1 MLALESHRNSE
12 GGSVR
17 MVGQQALLAD
27 LQSALPFEE
36 ALWEDPDYLSRQLI
50 TYIGNKR
57 ALLEPI
63 QAALADVSAR
73 LGKDRLRILDAF
85 SGSGVVSRMFK
96 RYAQHLVA
104 NDSEDYA
111 RVISTCY
118 LTNRSDFPEAD
129 LRETVERLN
138 REVSTRTDLP
148 EGFFERLY
156 APRDDDSIAPGERV
170 FYTRDNARRLDAYR
184 MLIDSEPADIQPWL
198 LGPMLSAASVHA
210 NTAGVFKGFYK
221 DCASGIGRFGGSG
234 SDALSRILGQ
244 ISLQVPILSRY
255 DCSSTVYQLDAN
267 ELVGMPGGFDLAYF
281 DPPYNQHPYGS
292 NYFMLNLIV
301 NYVAPSE
308 ISRVSGIPTDWRRSP
323 YNSRSK
329 SLTHLQNLIHGV
341 DASFVL
347 LSYNDEGFVPIEEM
361 RRLLEDVGSFEE
373 LEIEYATFRGSRNL
387 RNRSTHVTEHLFL
400 VDKR

>member
-1 MLALESHRNSE
+1 MAA
-12 GGSVR
+12 
-17 MVGQQALLAD
+17 QQALIAD
-27 LQSALPFEE
+27 PQPTLPFEE
-36 ALWEDPDYLSRQLI
+36 VLWEDPDYLSRQLI

-63 QAALADVSAR
+63 QAALDDVCTR
-73 LGKDRLRILDAF
+73 LGKDRLHILDAF

-96 RYAQHLVA
+96 RYAHHLVA
-104 NDSEDYA
+104 NDIEDYA
-111 RVISTCY
+111 RVIGTCY
-118 LTNRSDFPEAD
+118 LTNRSDFPETD
-129 LRETVERLN
+129 IRGIVDRLN
-138 REVSTRTDLP
+138 REVSTRTDFP
-148 EGFFERLY
+148 EGFIERLY
-156 APRDDDSIAPGERV
+156 APRDDGCIVSGERV

-184 MLIDSEPADIQPWL
+184 LLIESEPVDVQPWL

-221 DCASGIGRFGGSG
+221 DCVSGVGRFGGSG
-234 SDALSRILGQ
+234 SDALSRILGR
-244 ISLQVPILSRY
+244 IDLQVPILSRY
-255 DCSSTVYQLDAN
+255 DCGSTVYQMDAN
-267 ELVGMPGGFDLAYF
+267 ELVSMAGEFDLAYF

-329 SLTHLQNLIHGV
+329 SLTQMRSLISGV
-341 DASFVL
+341 DTSFVL
-347 LSYNDEGFVPIEEM
+347 LSYNDEGFIPIEEM
-361 RRLLEDVGSFEE
+361 RRLLEGIGSVEE
-373 LEIEYATFRGSRNL
+373 LEIKYATFRGSRNL
-387 RNRSTHVTEHLFL
+387 RNRSAHVTEHLFL